1 MDNGDSSGNSIDDG
15 DDTSLLKIREGS
27 QLDEET
33 EREVLRNL
41 EENMPSELEIRMR
54 IMYTIY
60 SFFCYCS
67 TSSAPG
73 NNLFNINV
81 NRGFNKFNIAGFG
94 IAFFIL
100 FLNNLLGEGWA
111 ADLLGL

>member
-1 MDNGDSSGNSIDDG
+1 MDNGDSFDSSIDDG
-15 DDTSLLKIREGS
+15 DDTPLLKIREGS

-60 SFFCYCS
+60 SFFCFCS
-67 TSSAPG
+67 TSPLLG
-73 NNLFNINV
+73 NYRFNIQC
-81 NRGFNKFNIAGFG
+81 
-94 IAFFIL
+94 
-100 FLNNLLGEGWA
+100 E
-111 ADLLGL
+111 